1 MAQDGVIKF
10 QMQHTPAAA
19 LPWDQLAELNAWR
32 KILVLLECI
41 GQTPARYD
49 NIGFGNISARLGDDD
64 SPANQRCFAITGTQT
79 GGVADLKA
87 ERSTPSTSAFA
98 G

>member
-49 NIGFGNISARLGDDD
+49 NIGFGNISCRIDNIVGSVKTLTPCQVHHGIGVCFQ
-64 SPANQRCFAITGTQT
+64 PQR
-79 GGVADLKA
+79 
-87 ERSTPSTSAFA
+87 
-98 G
+98 